1 MMSTMLDVNLMVEVV
16 VQILRILD
24 WNSCINFRN
33 FVMKFKL
40 QVKKIVMI
48 LVVTH
53 LSKCRAS
60 RAFFC
65 DDKAIISKTMM
76 MVVIV
81 AEPALALIGDVFL
94 NNKGFEVNMLMVTD

>member
-33 FVMKFKL
+33 FVMKFKP
-40 QVKKIVMI
+40 QKVKKIVMI

-81 AEPALALIGDVFL
+81 AEHTLAVIGDVF
-94 NNKGFEVNMLMVTD
+94 

>member
-16 VQILRILD
+16 VQIPRIFD
-24 WNSCINFRN
+24 WNSYINFRN

-81 AEPALALIGDVFL
+81 AEHTLAVIGDVF
-94 NNKGFEVNMLMVTD
+94 

>member
-48 LVVTH
+48 LVVTP
-53 LSKCRAS
+53 LSKCRTK

-65 DDKAIISKTMM
+65 DDKAIISKTMI
-76 MVVIV
+76 MVVTV
-81 AEPALALIGDVFL
+81 AEHTLAVIGDVF
-94 NNKGFEVNMLMVTD
+94 

>member
-1 MMSTMLDVNLMVEVV
+1 
-16 VQILRILD
+16 
-24 WNSCINFRN
+24 
-33 FVMKFKL
+33 MKLKL

-53 LSKCRAS
+53 LSKCMAMAS

-81 AEPALALIGDVFL
+81 AEHTLAVIGDVF
-94 NNKGFEVNMLMVTD
+94 